1 MNELVNNGGEDNP
14 MQEEILE
21 EERQMEII
29 TKVLGGRHSGHVKGM
44 GCGVIPTPLSSS
56 RTCSFTQSHNHE
68 YILTQQVIEK
78 KLEETEKKQEE
89 TKKKQEETKKKL
101 EGTQSDLQET
111 NIKLAETRTEQ
122 VKLVDITKN
131 LQAIID
137 MILSRFGGLDNISLC
152 FTFSTH
158 THTHTHI

>member
-78 KLEETEKKQEE
+78 KLE
-89 TKKKQEETKKKL
+89 
-101 EGTQSDLQET
+101 GTQSDLQET

-158 THTHTHI
+158 THTHI

>member
-78 KLEETEKKQEE
+78 KLE
-89 TKKKQEETKKKL
+89 
-101 EGTQSDLQET
+101 GTQSDLQET

-131 LQAIID
+131 LQATID
-137 MILSRFGGLDNISLC
+137 MILSRFGGLYNIFLR
-152 FTFSTH
+152 FTFSTC
-158 THTHTHI
+158 THMK

>member
-1 MNELVNNGGEDNP
+1 MNIWLVQNEMNELVNNGGEDNP

-78 KLEETEKKQEE
+78 KLE
-89 TKKKQEETKKKL
+89 
-101 EGTQSDLQET
+101 GTQSDLQET

-158 THTHTHI
+158 THTHTYEVIV

>member
-78 KLEETEKKQEE
+78 KLE
-89 TKKKQEETKKKL
+89 
-101 EGTQSDLQET
+101 GTQSDLQET

-158 THTHTHI
+158 THTHTYEVIV

>member
-1 MNELVNNGGEDNP
+1 MNDLVNNEGEDNP
-14 MQEEILE
+14 MQEEIPK
-21 EERQMEII
+21 EERQMEIM
-29 TKVLGGRHSGHVKGM
+29 TKVLGGRRSGHMKGM

-78 KLEETEKKQEE
+78 KLE
-89 TKKKQEETKKKL
+89 
-101 EGTQSDLQET
+101 GTQSDLQET

-131 LQAIID
+131 LQATID

-158 THTHTHI
+158 THTHTYEVIV